1 MTMSITNNK
10 FEKVVSE
17 NKVKNL
23 LSIHK
28 SYYEKIIRKILLK
41 KKFINRRNIFI
52 KNKFKL
58 INLSDNEKKIIT
70 GHFPLKFR
78 LKIFRK
84 LITEKKLINTLKKIL
99 KTKNIYIYIPTMSR
113 YALPNCKLSLTP
125 WHDDSS
131 YTPQFKKFITV
142 WIPLIPINKKIGGI
156 CFLNDTQ
163 TKAKNETKDKE
174 VFFSQYKLSKKPS
187 IRHYECN
194 VGDALIFNNKTV
206 HKSLLNKSKIIR
218 YSIDFRVS
226 SSKADNK
233 HCYSVKEKKII
244 LPDNK

>member
-1 MTMSITNNK
+1 MSITNNK

-84 LITEKKLINTLKKIL
+84 LITEKKLINTLKPEDHSFL
-99 KTKNIYIYIPTMSR
+99 IY
-113 YALPNCKLSLTP
+113 
-125 WHDDSS
+125 
-131 YTPQFKKFITV
+131 
-142 WIPLIPINKKIGGI
+142 
-156 CFLNDTQ
+156 
-163 TKAKNETKDKE
+163 
-174 VFFSQYKLSKKPS
+174 
-187 IRHYECN
+187 
-194 VGDALIFNNKTV
+194 
-206 HKSLLNKSKIIR
+206 
-218 YSIDFRVS
+218 FRG
-226 SSKADNK
+226 
-233 HCYSVKEKKII
+233 
-244 LPDNK
+244 